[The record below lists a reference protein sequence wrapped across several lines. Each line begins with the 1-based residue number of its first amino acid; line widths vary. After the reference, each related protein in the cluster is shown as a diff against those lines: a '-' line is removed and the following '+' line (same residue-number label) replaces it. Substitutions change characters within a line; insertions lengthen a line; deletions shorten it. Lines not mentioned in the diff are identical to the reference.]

1 MVNIKKNL
9 TKIIAV
15 FAIIFMVI
23 FAGCTRGEPRDNE
36 VVACTMD
43 AKMCPDGSYV
53 GRTGK
58 NCEFV
63 CPAGNGSTADL
74 KKFASSDEIKEYLK
88 TRTQNSDSFGSTL
101 TKGLG
106 SMEAISARSEAAV
119 SYDSSSGNGASASD
133 YSTTNIQVEG
143 VDEADIIKNDGK
155 YIYGITG
162 NKLYIMEA
170 FPAEDAKIIY
180 ETKIEGYYGQEIFV
194 SGDKLVLL
202 TNSYKEVQTI
212 SKYDF
217 MPRPT
222 NTEITKVV
230 IYDITN
236 RDKPVVLETYELSG
250 GYYDSRMIGDF
261 VYVISNNYV
270 YYSDAIPMPFVKSS
284 IMKIS
289 PEVYY
294 FDSIETSY
302 NFNTIAS
309 INLKDLE
316 KGINAKSFMLG
327 NGNTLYVSQENIYI
341 AYQNYN
347 QWFGGWRGYGY
358 NYEEEQK
365 AKFFEVVVPLL
376 DSKTQ
381 DKIENLGNDAK
392 WEDISSVLEDMYNN
406 MSEDEKKSLVKK
418 IESAVEEYDAKKEE
432 ERSKTIIHKISIND
446 GEIEYVNKGEVR
458 GYLLNQFSLDEYN
471 SSLRVATTF
480 NAWTSE
486 KSVIY
491 NNVYVLDENMNTI
504 GTLEK
509 IAPEERIYSTR
520 FMGDKLFMVT
530 FKQVDPLFVIDLS
543 DKTKP
548 EILGY
553 LKIPGF
559 SEYLQMY
566 DETHLIGIG
575 KDTYTEKE
583 ITRTK
588 GVKISMFDISDF
600 ENPKEVD
607 SVTIGDEGS
616 YSEAQNDHKALL
628 LSKSKNLLVLP
639 VTEVIGKYEYDK
651 NGYYTNKVWQGAYV
665 FSLSETGFEEKGKIS
680 HDEEKEDTTNYYYP
694 DYNFNIKRSLFMDD
708 ILYTISTKK
717 VMIND
722 LETLDE
728 IKEVKLPY
736 EEPVYDTPIYY
747 AKGTEG
753 VSSSS
758 AGVAVAEPVTLE

>member
-1 MVNIKKNL
+1 MVNIKNNL

-230 IYDITN
+230 VYDITN

-294 FDSIETSY
+294 FDSIETDE
-302 NFNTIAS
+302 FVMP
-309 INLKDLE
+309 NL
-316 KGINAKSFMLG
+316 
-327 NGNTLYVSQENIYI
+327 
-341 AYQNYN
+341 
-347 QWFGGWRGYGY
+347 
-358 NYEEEQK
+358 
-365 AKFFEVVVPLL
+365 FEVE
-376 DSKTQ
+376 
-381 DKIENLGNDAK
+381 IRLG
-392 WEDISSVLEDMYNN
+392 L
-406 MSEDEKKSLVKK
+406 
-418 IESAVEEYDAKKEE
+418 
-432 ERSKTIIHKISIND
+432 T
-446 GEIEYVNKGEVR
+446 
-458 GYLLNQFSLDEYN
+458 
-471 SSLRVATTF
+471 LR
-480 NAWTSE
+480 
-486 KSVIY
+486 
-491 NNVYVLDENMNTI
+491 
-504 GTLEK
+504 
-509 IAPEERIYSTR
+509 
-520 FMGDKLFMVT
+520 
-530 FKQVDPLFVIDLS
+530 
-543 DKTKP
+543 
-548 EILGY
+548 
-553 LKIPGF
+553 
-559 SEYLQMY
+559 
-566 DETHLIGIG
+566 H
-575 KDTYTEKE
+575 
-583 ITRTK
+583 
-588 GVKISMFDISDF
+588 
-600 ENPKEVD
+600 
-607 SVTIGDEGS
+607 
-616 YSEAQNDHKALL
+616 
-628 LSKSKNLLVLP
+628 
-639 VTEVIGKYEYDK
+639 
-651 NGYYTNKVWQGAYV
+651 
-665 FSLSETGFEEKGKIS
+665 
-680 HDEEKEDTTNYYYP
+680 
-694 DYNFNIKRSLFMDD
+694 
-708 ILYTISTKK
+708 
-717 VMIND
+717 
-722 LETLDE
+722 
-728 IKEVKLPY
+728 
-736 EEPVYDTPIYY
+736 
-747 AKGTEG
+747 
-753 VSSSS
+753 
-758 AGVAVAEPVTLE
+758 

>member
-1 MVNIKKNL
+1 MVNIKNNL
-9 TKIIAV
+9 TKVIAV

-23 FAGCTRGEPRDNE
+23 FAGCTKGEPRNNE

-53 GRTGK
+53 GKTGP

-63 CPAGNGSTADL
+63 CPTENGSTTNL

-106 SMEAISARSEAAV
+106 SPEAISARSETAAP
-119 SYDSSSGNGASASD
+119 YDSSSGNGASASD
-133 YSTTNIQVEG
+133 YSTTNNQVQG
-143 VDEADIIKNDGK
+143 VDEADIVKNDGK

-162 NKLYIMEA
+162 NKLYIMSA
-170 FPAEDAKIIY
+170 FPAEDAKIVY
-180 ETKIEGYYGQEIFV
+180 ETKIDGYYGQELFLN
-194 SGDKLVLL
+194 GDKLVLL

-212 SKYDF
+212 SRYDF

-222 NTEITKVV
+222 NTEITKVIV
-230 IYDITN
+230 YNVSN
-236 RDKPVVLETYELSG
+236 REKPEIIETYELSG
-250 GYYDSRMIGDF
+250 NYYDSRMIGDF
-261 VYVISNNYV
+261 VYIISNNYV

-284 IMKIS
+284 TMKIS

-294 FDSIETSY
+294 FDSIENSY
-302 NFNTIAS
+302 NFNTVAS
-309 INLKDLE
+309 INLNDLD
-316 KGINAKSFMLG
+316 KGLTAKSFMLG
-327 NGNTLYVSQENIYI
+327 NGNTLYVSQDNIYI

-347 QWFGGWRGYGY
+347 RWFGGWRGYGY
-358 NYEEEQK
+358 NYEDEQK
-365 AKFFEVVVPLL
+365 TKFFDVIVPLL

-381 DKIENLGNDAK
+381 SKIDKLGKDAK

-406 MSEDEKKSLVKK
+406 MSEDEKKSLIKK

-432 ERSKTIIHKISIND
+432 ERSKTIIHKISIKD
-446 GEIEYVNKGEVR
+446 GNIDYVNKGEVR

-471 SSLRVATTF
+471 SSLRVATTY
-480 NAWTSE
+480 NAWTRE

-491 NNVYVLDENMNTI
+491 NNVYVLDENMNTV

-520 FMGDKLFMVT
+520 FMQDKLFVVT
-530 FKQVDPLFVIDLS
+530 YKQVDPLFVIDLS

-616 YSEAQNDHKALL
+616 YSEAENDQKALL

-639 VTEVIGKYEYDK
+639 ITEVTGKYEYDK
-651 NGYYTNKVWQGAYV
+651 NGYFTNKVWQGAYV
-665 FSLSETGFEEKGKIS
+665 FSVSENGFDEKGKVS
-680 HDEEKEDTTNYYYP
+680 HDDGTVTNKYYYP
-694 DYNFNIKRSLFMDD
+694 DYNLNVKRSLFMDD
-708 ILYTISTKK
+708 NLYTISTKK
-717 VMIND
+717 IKINN

-728 IKEVKLPY
+728 IKDVKLPY

-747 AKGTEG
+747 AKGGEG

-758 AGVAVAEPVTLE
+758 PGVTVVEPVAIE

>member
-1 MVNIKKNL
+1 MVNIKSNL

-23 FAGCTRGEPRDNE
+23 FAGCTQSNIPETKCGTDKTKCDTINND
-36 VVACTMD
+36 V
-43 AKMCPDGSYV
+43 SLS
-53 GRTGK
+53 
-58 NCEFV
+58 NS
-63 CPAGNGSTADL
+63 NL
-74 KKFASSDEIKEYLK
+74 KKFASSEELKEYLK
-88 TRTQNSDSFGSTL
+88 TRTENIKTYSSGL
-101 TKGLG
+101 TKSLG
-106 SMEAISARSEAAV
+106 SVEAMSARSEDA
-119 SYDSSSGNGASASD
+119 YDSSSGNGASASD

-143 VDEADIIKNDGK
+143 VDEADIVKNDGK

-162 NKLYIMEA
+162 NKLYIMQA
-170 FPAEDAKIIY
+170 FPTEDAKVIY

-194 SGDKLVLL
+194 SGNKLVLL

-222 NTEITKVV
+222 QSEITKVV
-230 IYDITN
+230 VYDITN
-236 RDKPVVLETYELSG
+236 REKPEIIETYELSG

-284 IMKIS
+284 TMKIN

-309 INLKDLE
+309 FNLKELE
-316 KGINAKSFMLG
+316 KGLTAKSFMLG
-327 NGNTLYVSQENIYI
+327 SGNTLYVSENNIYI

-347 QWFGGWRGYGY
+347 RWFGWGGY
-358 NYEEEQK
+358 NFEEEEK
-365 AKFFEVVVPLL
+365 SKFFNVIVPLL
-376 DSKTQ
+376 DTDTQSKIEALGKDVAW
-381 DKIENLGNDAK
+381 DKI
-392 WEDISSVLEDMYNN
+392 SSILEDMYNN
-406 MSEDEKKSLVKK
+406 MNENDKKSLVKK
-418 IESAVEEYDAKKEE
+418 IENAVEEYEAKKEE
-432 ERSKTIIHKISIND
+432 ERSKTIIHKISIKE
-446 GEIEYVNKGEVR
+446 GQIEYVNKGEVR

-471 SSLRVATTF
+471 LSLRVATTY
-480 NAWTSE
+480 NAWTSQ

-491 NNVYVLDENMNTI
+491 NNVYVLDENMNTV

-588 GVKISMFDISDF
+588 GVKVSMFDISDF

-616 YSEAQNDHKALL
+616 YSEAENDHKALL
-628 LSKSKNLLVLP
+628 LSKNKNLLVLP
-639 VTEVIGKYEYDK
+639 ITEVTGKYEYDK
-651 NGYYTNKVWQGAYV
+651 NGYFTNKVWQGAYV
-665 FSLSETGFEEKGKIS
+665 YSLSENGFKEKGKIS
-680 HDEEKEDTTNYYYP
+680 HDETKPKDNVYYYP
-694 DYNFNIKRSLFMDD
+694 DYNFNVKRSIFMDEN
-708 ILYTISTKK
+708 LYTISTKK
-717 VMIND
+717 IKINN

-728 IKEVKLPY
+728 IKEIKLPY
-736 EEPVYDTPIYY
+736 EEPVYDYPIYY
-747 AKGTEG
+747 TKGAEG

-758 AGVAVAEPVTLE
+758 AGVAQSEPAVVE